1 MHRGHPYI
9 LVAHALVTDPLRAVT
24 ASRMEASQ
32 AKLEKWA
39 NKQLQE
45 DMDDWKERVSD
56 RVNSLFQIVKE
67 IKPKC
72 RSMYIGRTNCPERR
86 LMEHCKK
93 ESETDYHMILLH
105 WTPDWSEVM
114 AMEECLIE
122 LSTKYGKLK
131 NEIGDSLGNI
141 YGNWQCLYL
150 RVQWKPFW
158 KEASRSGYA
167 YPEAV
172 TKTME
177 IGSLSPDTL
186 SLPFPPLQ
194 QLTCQQLTCTQL
206 RLKKT
211 TDVEEHLAHD
221 RQRKRKLT

>member
-86 LMEHCKK
+86 LMEHCMKK
-93 ESETDYHMILLH
+93 SDYHMILLH
-105 WTPDWSEVM
+105 WTADWSEVM
-114 AMEECLIE
+114 AMEECLIAR
-122 LSTKYGKLK
+122 SAKFAKLE
-131 NEIGDSLGNI
+131 NEIGDSSGNI

-150 RVQWKPFW
+150 RVQWMKG
-158 KEASRSGYA
+158 ASRSF
-167 YPEAV
+167 
-172 TKTME
+172 KTTE
-177 IGSLSPDTL
+177 IGSLSPDML
-186 SLPFPPLQ
+186 SVRFSSFPNSASRRRPPSKS
-194 QLTCQQLTCTQL
+194 TSH
-206 RLKKT
+206 T
-211 TDVEEHLAHD
+211 TYNASVSS
-221 RQRKRKLT
+221 QM